1 MQRTLNNMQ
10 QTQYRDQR
18 QAQQQTSPAYTMAAR
33 IRNEQGRERAGEYL
47 LAMQPFLAQ
56 GEREH
61 IAASLDIPIPQRPQ
75 PQPQYSQP
83 QQQGFSSAQFSPQ
96 FNMPNSQPRGG
107 MNDPLQLM
115 QLLSGLGMMGQKPQ
129 SGSAQASPM
138 GANPLMLAQLLGSM
152 MGKR

>member
-10 QTQYRDQR
+10 QTQNRDQR
-18 QAQQQTSPAYTMAAR
+18 QTSPAYTMAAR

>member
-18 QAQQQTSPAYTMAAR
+18 QPQQQTSPAYTMAAR

-61 IAASLDIPIPQRPQ
+61 IAASLDIPIPQRSQ

-152 MGKR
+152 IGKR

>member
-10 QTQYRDQR
+10 QTQNRDQR
-18 QAQQQTSPAYTMAAR
+18 QPQQQTSPAYTMAAR

-61 IAASLDIPIPQRPQ
+61 IAGSLDIPIPQRPQ

>member
-10 QTQYRDQR
+10 QTQNRDQR
-18 QAQQQTSPAYTMAAR
+18 QPQQQTSPAYTMAAR

-61 IAASLDIPIPQRPQ
+61 IAASLDIPIPQRSQ

-138 GANPLMLAQLLGSM
+138 GANPLMLAQLLGSV

>member
-10 QTQYRDQR
+10 QTQNRDQR
-18 QAQQQTSPAYTMAAR
+18 QPQQQTSPAYTMAAR

-107 MNDPLQLM
+107 MNAPLQLL

>member
-18 QAQQQTSPAYTMAAR
+18 QPQQQTSPAYTMAAR

-107 MNDPLQLM
+107 INDPLQLM

>member
-1 MQRTLNNMQ
+1 MQRTLNNRQ
-10 QTQYRDQR
+10 QTQNRDQR
-18 QAQQQTSPAYTMAAR
+18 QPQQQTSPAYTMAAR

-129 SGSAQASPM
+129 SSSAQASPM

>member
-18 QAQQQTSPAYTMAAR
+18 QPQHQTSPAYTMAAR

>member
-10 QTQYRDQR
+10 QTQNRE
-18 QAQQQTSPAYTMAAR
+18 QQQPSPAYTMAAR

>member
-10 QTQYRDQR
+10 QTQNRDQR
-18 QAQQQTSPAYTMAAR
+18 QPQQQTSPAYTMAAR

-75 PQPQYSQP
+75 LQPQYSQP

>member
-10 QTQYRDQR
+10 QTQNRDQR
-18 QAQQQTSPAYTMAAR
+18 QPQQQTSPAYTMAAR

-56 GEREH
+56 GERDH

-115 QLLSGLGMMGQKPQ
+115 QLLSGLGMMGQKSQ

>member
-10 QTQYRDQR
+10 QTQYRDKR
-18 QAQQQTSPAYTMAAR
+18 QPQQQTSPAYTMAAR

>member
-10 QTQYRDQR
+10 QTQNRDQR
-18 QAQQQTSPAYTMAAR
+18 QPQQQTSPAYTMAAR

-61 IAASLDIPIPQRPQ
+61 IAASLDIPIPQRSQ

-115 QLLSGLGMMGQKPQ
+115 QLLSGLGMMGQQPQ

>member
-10 QTQYRDQR
+10 QTQNRDQR
-18 QAQQQTSPAYTMAAR
+18 QPQQQTSPAYTMAAR
-33 IRNEQGRERAGEYL
+33 IRNEQGRERAGEYR

-152 MGKR
+152 IGKR

>member
-10 QTQYRDQR
+10 QTQNRDQR
-18 QAQQQTSPAYTMAAR
+18 QPQQQTSPAYTMAAR
-33 IRNEQGRERAGEYL
+33 IRNDQGRERAGEDL

>member
-10 QTQYRDQR
+10 QTQNRDQR
-18 QAQQQTSPAYTMAAR
+18 QPQQQTSPAYTMAAR

-61 IAASLDIPIPQRPQ
+61 IAASLDIPIPQRSQ

-129 SGSAQASPM
+129 SSSAQASPM

>member
-10 QTQYRDQR
+10 QTQNRDQR
-18 QAQQQTSPAYTMAAR
+18 QPQQQTSPAYTMAAR

-96 FNMPNSQPRGG
+96 FNMPNSQ
-107 MNDPLQLM
+107 
-115 QLLSGLGMMGQKPQ
+115 
-129 SGSAQASPM
+129 AA
-138 GANPLMLAQLLGSM
+138 
-152 MGKR
+152 

>member
-18 QAQQQTSPAYTMAAR
+18 QRQQQTSPAYTMAAR

>member
-10 QTQYRDQR
+10 QTQNRDQR
-18 QAQQQTSPAYTMAAR
+18 QPQQQTSPAYTMAAR

-56 GEREH
+56 GERDH

-83 QQQGFSSAQFSPQ
+83 QQQGFSSAQFSSQ

>member
-10 QTQYRDQR
+10 QTQNRDQR
-18 QAQQQTSPAYTMAAR
+18 QPQQQTSPAYTMAAG

-152 MGKR
+152 IGKR

>member
-10 QTQYRDQR
+10 QTQNRDQR
-18 QAQQQTSPAYTMAAR
+18 QPQQQTSPAYTMAAR

-75 PQPQYSQP
+75 PQPQYSEPQP
-83 QQQGFSSAQFSPQ
+83 QGFSSSQFSPQ

>member
-10 QTQYRDQR
+10 QTQNRDQR
-18 QAQQQTSPAYTMAAR
+18 QPQQQTSPAYTMAAR

-56 GEREH
+56 RESEH

>member
-10 QTQYRDQR
+10 QTQNRDQR
-18 QAQQQTSPAYTMAAR
+18 QPQQQTSPAYTMAAR
-33 IRNEQGRERAGEYL
+33 IRNEQGRERAGECL

>member
-10 QTQYRDQR
+10 QTQNRDQR
-18 QAQQQTSPAYTMAAR
+18 QPQQQTSPAYTMAAR

-61 IAASLDIPIPQRPQ
+61 IAASLDIPIPQRSQ

-96 FNMPNSQPRGG
+96 FNLPNSQPRGG

>member
-10 QTQYRDQR
+10 QTQNRDQR
-18 QAQQQTSPAYTMAAR
+18 QPQQQTSPAYTMAAR

-61 IAASLDIPIPQRPQ
+61 IAASLDIPIPQRSQ

-96 FNMPNSQPRGG
+96 FNMPNSQPCGG

>member
-10 QTQYRDQR
+10 QSQNRDQR
-18 QAQQQTSPAYTMAAR
+18 QPQQQTSPAYTMAAR
-33 IRNEQGRERAGEYL
+33 IRNEQGRERAGEYR

-152 MGKR
+152 IGKR

>member
-10 QTQYRDQR
+10 QTQNRDQR
-18 QAQQQTSPAYTMAAR
+18 QPQQQTSPAYTMAAR

-56 GEREH
+56 GERDN

>member
-10 QTQYRDQR
+10 QTQNRDQR
-18 QAQQQTSPAYTMAAR
+18 QPQQQTSPAYTMAAR

-107 MNDPLQLM
+107 MNDHLQLM

>member
-18 QAQQQTSPAYTMAAR
+18 QPQQQTSPAYTMAAR

-61 IAASLDIPIPQRPQ
+61 IAASLDIPIPQRSQ

>member
-10 QTQYRDQR
+10 QTQNRDQR
-18 QAQQQTSPAYTMAAR
+18 QLQQQTSPAYTMAAR